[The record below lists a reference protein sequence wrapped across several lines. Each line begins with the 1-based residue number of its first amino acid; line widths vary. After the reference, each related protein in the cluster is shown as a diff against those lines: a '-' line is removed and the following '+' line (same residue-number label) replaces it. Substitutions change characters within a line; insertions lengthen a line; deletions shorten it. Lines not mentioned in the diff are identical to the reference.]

1 MTDFLREIE
10 DHIPALR
17 KYARA
22 LTRNKDLAD
31 DLVQDCLERAI
42 RKRHLWRATGT
53 LKGWLFRIL
62 LNIFRNDR
70 KRLQLRQTWPL
81 EDLQVEPSV
90 PAPQPARLALA
101 EISLAMDR
109 LPDDQREALLLVV
122 LEGFSYDEAA
132 KALGIP
138 AGTLMS
144 RLSRARSK
152 LKELTGEAR
161 EPRLRTVT

>member
-10 DHIPALR
+10 GHIPALR

-22 LTRNKDLAD
+22 LTRNADLAD

-42 RKRHLWRATGT
+42 RKRHLWRTTGT
-53 LKGWLFRIL
+53 LKGWLYRIL

-70 KRLQLRQTWPL
+70 KRQQLRQTWPL
-81 EDLQVEPSV
+81 DDLVVEPSV
-90 PAPQPARLALA
+90 PAPQTAHLALA
-101 EISLAMDR
+101 EVAKAMDA
-109 LPDDQREALLLVV
+109 LPDEQREALLLVV
-122 LEGFSYDEAA
+122 LEGFSYAEAA
-132 KALGIP
+132 KILGIP